1 MTLTDIIKRYKEK
14 HGHEVFTPKAVL
26 FDMDG
31 VLYNSMPR
39 HAIAWQESMQRH
51 HIEMLPI
58 DAYLYEG
65 MRGVETIQK
74 LYREQKGVELT
85 DDEAQRIYADKSA
98 AYAALGKADIMP
110 GVKQLMQT
118 LRSDGMTIGVVTG
131 SGQKT
136 LLQALEADFEGLVSR
151 ERMVTSFD
159 VSIGKPHPM
168 PYLRGLEK
176 VHAAPFEAI
185 VVENAPLGVRA
196 AVAARIFTIAVN
208 TGPLAD
214 DLLARE
220 GADAVVGNMQ
230 EALALWNDLKQLT
243 RQPKTT

>member
-85 DDEAQRIYADKSA
+85 DDEAQRT
-98 AYAALGKADIMP
+98 LGKADIMP
-110 GVKQLMQT
+110 GVKELMQT
-118 LRSDGMTIGVVTG
+118 MRSDGMTIGVVTG

-136 LLQALEADFEGLVSR
+136 LRQAREADFEGLVSR

>member
-39 HAIAWQESMQRH
+39 HAIAWQEAMQRH
-51 HIEMLPI
+51 HI
-58 DAYLYEG
+58 
-65 MRGVETIQK
+65 
-74 LYREQKGVELT
+74 
-85 DDEAQRIYADKSA
+85 
-98 AYAALGKADIMP
+98 GKADIMP
-110 GVKQLMQT
+110 GVKELMQT

-214 DLLARE
+214 DLLTQE